1 MDHYYNALMLFEKI
15 KEQKYHESTI
25 GDCFA
30 LQDQII
36 VATVFAV
43 MSLESFFNDYASACL
58 GDEEFYSNFDKLD
71 VKSKFILIAKFILK
85 AEVDKSKSYYS
96 HLVSLIKKRNSFVHN
111 KSYKVDN
118 KGYSGIIRDEK
129 DDVEYDEY
137 YLSKEKITAIKDELT
152 DGLNALKAIRDIAY
166 YFDEHD
172 TNAFAL
178 VRLMKPYGIFD
189 SETQKEQ
196 RELVLS
202 KLDIKVKE

>member
-1 MDHYYNALMLFEKI
+1 MGAGIYPHDARSNCLAGKYCELAMDHYYNALMLFEKI

-25 GDCFA
+25 WDFFA

-36 VATVFAV
+36 VTTVFAG

-118 KGYSGIIRDEK
+118 KG
-129 DDVEYDEY
+129 
-137 YLSKEKITAIKDELT
+137 
-152 DGLNALKAIRDIAY
+152 
-166 YFDEHD
+166 
-172 TNAFAL
+172 
-178 VRLMKPYGIFD
+178 
-189 SETQKEQ
+189 
-196 RELVLS
+196 
-202 KLDIKVKE
+202 